1 MSVTTDDCRGN
12 ASAQRLGIL
21 GGTFNPITIAH
32 LVIAEQVSE
41 VRRLD
46 KVLFVPARVPPHKSA
61 SDVAPAMDRYHMT
74 VLGTQSNPRFE
85 VSRIELDR
93 PGKSFTKDTL
103 QELLD
108 MYPGT
113 ELFYIIGSD
122 AVAELSTWREP
133 ELVLKLARFLVVARP
148 GYDLSQLEDRYKKS
162 VDIVPVVGLDISSS
176 EIRERVRQGRSI
188 KYFVPEKVEEYIQ
201 EKGLYAK

>member
-1 MSVTTDDCRGN
+1 MHVTTD
-12 ASAQRLGIL
+12 ASRPNGSVQRLGIL

-32 LVIAEQVSE
+32 LVIAEQVSD

-46 KVLFVPARVPPHKSA
+46 TVLFVPARVPPHKNA
-61 SDVAPAMDRYHMT
+61 SDVAPATDRYRMT
-74 VLGTQSNPRFE
+74 ILGTESNPRFE

-103 QELLD
+103 RELLD

-122 AVAELSTWREP
+122 AVVELSTWREP

-148 GYDLSQLEDRYKKS
+148 GYDLSQLEDRYKKR

-176 EIRERVRQGRSI
+176 EIRERVKQGRSI
-188 KYFVPEKVEEYIQ
+188 KYLVPEKVEEYIRA
-201 EKGLYAK
+201 KGLYAT